1 MEAANFISPLQAV
14 QTISIINYLNTL
26 SDFLFASNFLNE
38 TNQYQP
44 IPIVNA
50 LYNYIFDDYEEDRSN
65 IIELNLLTKEKMI
78 PIDYNKYNY
87 STINY
92 HENRTKIINDRKI
105 YLAQK
110 LIEGTDLYGA
120 EENEILDSIFVD
132 ALYKHIISTLVF
144 EKFTNI
150 YGFLVEIVRSSVDVK
165 INTMYDKINSKLSE
179 EIFLTEN
186 GREIKLEDLSVTKIV
201 GEFIVPLLPKLKKEM
216 NLTAVDYIYAA
227 AGSGFLNSDKEKILA
242 AVDYKEIDDFTTND
256 QFINYVTTAHV
267 IEQSVIGGKIDKS
280 ALGIF
285 GLPALLYY
293 VYKEKEMLRTQST
306 GQIINNSTLR
316 IEAYRMLFSYLN
328 KTFAQVEQAR
338 NNDYRYQFYAA
349 LSNFKNRTT
358 LARENISSKCS
369 TVKDEDLKQ
378 EVLKYK
384 NNPDDYQCNNEN
396 GKKLEDVNRLYQEQ
410 VNNIAGK
417 YLTYEKESIREA
429 FGTDFIRSVDANK
442 VEISKGF
449 ITSTANFINYHV
461 FQWVKASADLFQFK
475 FMHSGTKMYFAVLR
489 EDNEIFLMQQNDAT
503 WNCSKIS
510 RGASSDTNS
519 VDFAG
524 SALATNSADFSCSA
538 TAADFASSTNSA
550 ASADFASSTNSP
562 ASTGSVPNTVIHCN
576 PNAFRKKLEMSK
588 SEVFRSNNFPYV
600 MKRKDEKFEVFLNRI
615 AEERAKNFNKSLQ
628 QEGYDPTRKE
638 WWKDFGLSLLPFYTC
653 IHGIRTKNVEE
664 AVIGCSL
671 DALFALPLVEE
682 IGYLAEKLTT
692 TITRSIMSSTG
703 TTFGSLTLKMTIRE
717 TLEKL
722 GSVLV
727 ISAEELS
734 TFFSRETFQNLG
746 LSVLRY
752 VDPGFE
758 LIYTIGKG
766 GWRSIITTI
775 STLKKYSPTFVSLEK
790 TLAETEIK
798 LSDSLLKV
806 SNLNEKEVYV
816 NSLSVAKKSGY
827 GYQFLRLPN
836 KQVQIRQ
843 IREYG
848 DKIPVVVVHE
858 PKTGEI
864 TYRAINMDTGRIK
877 PKVLHLQNQN
887 LPKSALLV
895 KIKINSFHDLQ
906 TCTNPRFKRSPT
918 KLLCLRNILRNK
930 RDAIETAAMNLLN
943 QQTISV
949 KFDEIRSKL
958 REFIF
963 PDNGELHM
971 KFITDWSDLIKSG
984 RKSELPTWSKKY
996 ELADPTLFE
1005 KLRYSDTVDKKE
1017 FKIHEASER
1026 LAEIFRLQERSSS
1039 IMTHQDFDFIR
1050 QLFNED
1056 KAYESV
1062 TLQDYFAIREYM
1074 GMGYKQIGYNTKTA
1088 KKMRGALYRLAIR
1101 QSDDPL
1107 EEFSKIL
1114 YRGETRSPE
1123 IVEKLFLTG
1132 KNEIEL
1138 NRFTSTSTNEE
1149 IARMFQFFGNSK
1161 HVNIFYEIK
1170 FNEPFFRAKVMNVV
1184 LNTGEAET
1192 ILLPGSKFHIDDV
1205 NKVLMNGKEVF
1216 KVKMTFKH
1224 NALTKHEWY
1233 IRIMNELEKLKK
1245 NDDIPYDSDPS

>member
-1 MEAANFISPLQAV
+1 MEAANFTSPLQAV
-14 QTISIINYLNTL
+14 QTISIFSYLNTI
-26 SDFLFASNFLNE
+26 SDYLFIRNFLSE
-38 TNQYQP
+38 SNQNQP

-50 LYNYIFDDYEEDRSN
+50 LYNYIFDDYEEDRSKF
-65 IIELNLLTKEKMI
+65 IELNLLTTQKMI

-87 STINY
+87 STIEY
-92 HENRTKIINDRKI
+92 HENRTKIINERKI
-105 YLAQK
+105 DLARK

-120 EENEILDSIFVD
+120 KENEILDEAFIDS
-132 ALYKHIISTLVF
+132 LYKHIITNLVF
-144 EKFTNI
+144 KSYTNI
-150 YGFLVEIVRSSVDVK
+150 YGFLVEIVRNSKDIK
-165 INTMYDKINSKLSE
+165 INNLYEKIIFKLSE

-186 GREIKLEDLSVTKIV
+186 GRETKLEDLSVSKIV
-201 GEFIVPLLPKLKKEM
+201 EEFIVPLLPKPKKEM

-227 AGSGFLNSDKEKILA
+227 AGSVFLNSDKEKVLLTS
-242 AVDYKEIDDFTTND
+242 VDLVEIDFTTDD

-358 LARENISSKCS
+358 LARENIRSKCS
-369 TVKDEDLKQ
+369 TVKDEDFEQ

-396 GKKLEDVNRLYQEQ
+396 GKKLEDVNLLYQEQ

-489 EDNEIFLMQQNDAT
+489 EDNEILLMQQNDAT
-503 WNCSKIS
+503 SNCSKIF
-510 RGASSDTNS
+510 RGASSDSNS
-519 VDFAG
+519 VDSAG
-524 SALATNSADFSCSA
+524 SALAANTADFSGPA
-538 TAADFASSTNSA
+538 TAVDFASSTNSA
-550 ASADFASSTNSP
+550 TSADFASSTNSP

-576 PNAFRKKLEMSK
+576 PDAFREKLEMSK
-588 SEVFRSNNFPYV
+588 SEVFQSNNFPYV

-628 QEGYDPTRKE
+628 QEGYDQTRKE

-692 TITRSIMSSTG
+692 TITRSILSSVG
-703 TTFGSLTLKMTIRE
+703 TTFGTLTLKMTIRE

-722 GSVLV
+722 GSVLL
-727 ISAEELS
+727 IQAAELS
-734 TFFSRETFQNLG
+734 TFFSRETFQNVG

-877 PKVLHLQNQN
+877 PKFLHLQNQN
-887 LPKSALLV
+887 LPKSASSGKV
-895 KIKINSFHDLQ
+895 SIKSFHNVEKCLIS
-906 TCTNPRFKRSPT
+906 RFRRSPF
-918 KLLCLRNILRNK
+918 KFFCLRNILRDTRRVAERIAVDYTRQN
-930 RDAIETAAMNLLN
+930 TLLSSD
-943 QQTISV
+943 TVHSTLR
-949 KFDEIRSKL
+949 KFA
-958 REFIF
+958 F
-963 PDNGELHM
+963 PENGEFQM
-971 KFITDWSDLIKSG
+971 NFVKDWSNLQKSG
-984 RKSELPTWSKKY
+984 RTELPLWSKKY
-996 ELADPTLFE
+996 ELADPALFE

-1017 FKIHEASER
+1017 ITTIEVVKRLSSLYPEEIESISKEAN
-1026 LAEIFRLQERSSS
+1026 
-1039 IMTHQDFDFIR
+1039 FISKLYNADR
-1050 QLFNED
+1050 
-1056 KAYESV
+1056 AYESV
-1062 TLQDYFAIREYM
+1062 SIEDYYAIREYM
-1074 GMGYKQIGYNTKTA
+1074 GSGYRYIGYNTVA
-1088 KKMRGALYRLAIR
+1088 ARQMQGAFYRLAIR
-1101 QSDDPL
+1101 QSDDPI
-1107 EEFSKIL
+1107 EEFDKIL
-1114 YRGETRSPE
+1114 YRGETRTPE
-1123 IVEKLFLTG
+1123 MIEKLFFTG
-1132 KNEIEL
+1132 KKEIEL
-1138 NRFTSTSTNEE
+1138 NRFTSTSDNKY
-1149 IARMFQFFGNSK
+1149 IAYMFQFHGNNEDGMN
-1161 HVNIFYEIK
+1161 VFYEIK
-1170 FNEPFFRAKVMNVV
+1170 FSQPFLRAKIMNVV
-1184 LNTGEAET
+1184 RNAGEGET
-1192 ILLPGSKFHIDDV
+1192 VLLPGSKFHIDDV
-1205 NKVLMNGKEVF
+1205 KIVSLDGRGSVE
-1216 KVKMTFKH
+1216 VKMSFQH
-1224 NALTKHEWY
+1224 DAFEKHEWY
-1233 IRIMNELEKLKK
+1233 IKIMNELEKLKK
-1245 NDDIPYDSDPS
+1245 NGVTSYETDPIHLWNS